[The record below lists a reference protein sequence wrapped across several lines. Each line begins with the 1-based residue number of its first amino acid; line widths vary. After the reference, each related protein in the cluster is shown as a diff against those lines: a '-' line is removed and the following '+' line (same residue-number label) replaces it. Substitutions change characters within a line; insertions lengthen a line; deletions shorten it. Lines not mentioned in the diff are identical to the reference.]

1 MAANILILT
10 SHTAFGDLLHQ
21 SLEKMGDYQAELCAS
36 LSEALDLCKKRPFAI
51 FLLDSDLG
59 SVSVNQAGRELMAAS
74 PQSRLIVFPP
84 ENNPRHAQLDG
95 LMLHDTLKKPFYLPD
110 LQKVVEDALT
120 QEGIPLPQPKH
131 YAITVGTPAELPGE
145 LPLGRADWAGEH
157 LARLMPA
164 STAEAALM
172 IYEKKMFV
180 FVSDLPAS
188 FAAELTKIINRTWE
202 PGGEDLS
209 RFTEL
214 ITDEGE
220 YGFMVYATSLAQGL
234 LLAMIYPGDAP
245 FSLTRSQTLRIAQT
259 LQTMPKGDP
268 SEVLAQ
274 MAAEAALAS
283 QMKPTAV
290 EEGDSSGAQL
300 ETDLLAL
307 FGDIPTPDPAA
318 RTEVEIEPP
327 TTPPASLAGPDEQ
340 KDEWGG
346 LISEAEVAALLGEAQ
361 KEEPMPQP
369 QMTLPQTAE
378 PPADSH
384 ELTEAEIAALF
395 AGEGEAVEMVPPVLE
410 IAKPAEPPAP
420 AKLTEDDI
428 ARLFAA
434 EAPAAEKKKELSQ
447 DDISAMFA
455 QTAAEPESAPA
466 PAAPEA
472 LPVKKAALTQEE
484 ISAMFAQTA
493 AEPESAPAPAAP
505 EALPVKKAAL
515 TQEEI
520 SAMFA
525 QTAAEPEPAP
535 APAAPEALPVK
546 KAALTQEEISAM
558 FAQTAA
564 EPEPAPAPAAPEA
577 LPVKKAALTQEEI
590 SAMFAQTAAEPEP
603 APAPAAPEAL
613 PVKKAALTQEEIS
626 ALFAQEA
633 EPAVKAP
640 PETPVHIPQV
650 ITPAAAREKKQPTF
664 SEAELAALKEAE
676 EAISHLGEKQE
687 AAQSWID
694 QMVGQAAPAAPEAV
708 LPAAP
713 SVPPAPQPA
722 AASAPTRPMP
732 QPIPVQPPAAPADKS
747 LSSWEEIMRQAQAA
761 PAKPVPA
768 SQPLPEWLEKA
779 ASPSAPPAEKMLHDI
794 SVDETQPAVVYSPR
808 TITPLEP
815 ASVGMANL
823 TYTCVFIPRLPQH
836 YLAGKL
842 LASISKWM
850 PQICVAFGWQLE
862 GLSIRPD
869 YMQWIIRVSPAI
881 SPGKML
887 KILRQRTSQ
896 RIFNEFPN
904 FKLENPSGD
913 FWAPGYLIVSGA
925 RTLPTQAL
933 REYITQTRQRQ
944 GTF

>member
-493 AEPESAPAPAAP
+493 AEPE
-505 EALPVKKAAL
+505 
-515 TQEEI
+515 
-520 SAMFA
+520 
-525 QTAAEPEPAP
+525 
-535 APAAPEALPVK
+535 
-546 KAALTQEEISAM
+546 
-558 FAQTAA
+558 
-564 EPEPAPAPAAPEA
+564 
-577 LPVKKAALTQEEI
+577 
-590 SAMFAQTAAEPEP
+590 P

>member
-520 SAMFA
+520 SA
-525 QTAAEPEPAP
+525 
-535 APAAPEALPVK
+535 
-546 KAALTQEEISAM
+546 
-558 FAQTAA
+558 
-564 EPEPAPAPAAPEA
+564 
-577 LPVKKAALTQEEI
+577 
-590 SAMFAQTAAEPEP
+590 
-603 APAPAAPEAL
+603 
-613 PVKKAALTQEEIS
+613 
-626 ALFAQEA
+626 LFAQEA